1 MSTILSEVERVN
13 GAFDQPT
20 LTLLHQ
26 PQARTV
32 VAIFRSCFTRDRRTV
47 PAVLLHSQ
55 VEAQLD
61 TLRQLGYD
69 RLPNGTGR
77 ELCRKWMKAQWLT
90 RDTDESGAETYA
102 LTSSAQE
109 ALALVNSLTRD
120 RANLSEHRIATILS
134 TVRRFNADVHP
145 DPAER
150 VKLLTADIDR
160 LSRERARLLAGGGME
175 PITDDYMLEGYNEI
189 LELVSALPSDFARV
203 EEAFTRLRAEILAE
217 FRIDERPA
225 GQVLDDYLAR
235 VDTLMTATAEGRAF
249 EGAFGLLRDPQSLE
263 QLRTDL
269 EALLEHPQ
277 AADIL
282 VEHERRNLR
291 ATVRIIQE
299 GLQDVLARRTRVTA
313 ALRDY
318 ILTHDLTRDR
328 ELDQVLR
335 QVDAE
340 LTTWMVTAGP
350 RAKAPIELPP
360 RAKVEHLRERFYDPA
375 NEAPPPPL
383 NEIEDDSDQLS
394 MEELLAEG
402 GPSLERLA
410 QLVAAAFTDPA
421 ATASLG
427 ELFATFGPDL
437 RRPVEVFGLLQE
449 ATGHP
454 TLTPTG
460 GSEIYTTRRPDGT
473 ERVLEVPRVAVTA
486 AAPVA
491 VADKTDLQP
500 MPTGATTPDG
510 DD

>member
-1 MSTILSEVERVN
+1 MSTILGEVERVN

-32 VAIFRSCFTRDRRTV
+32 VAIFRSCFTRDRRSV
-47 PAVLLHSQ
+47 PAALLHSQ
-55 VEAQLD
+55 VEAHLD
-61 TLRQLGYD
+61 TLRQLGYE

-77 ELCRKWMKAQWLT
+77 ELCTKWMKAQWLT
-90 RDTDESGAETYA
+90 RDTEETYA

-109 ALALVNSLTRD
+109 ALALVKSLTRD
-120 RANLSEHRIATILS
+120 RANLSEHRIATILT

-145 DPAER
+145 DRAER
-150 VKLLTADIDR
+150 VRLLDADITRLTRERDR
-160 LSRERARLLAGGGME
+160 LLRGGEME
-175 PITDDYMLEGYNEI
+175 PVTDDYMLEGYNEI

-217 FRIDERPA
+217 FRTDERPA

-249 EGAFGLLRDPQSLE
+249 EGAFSLLRDPQSLE
-263 QLRTDL
+263 QLRADL
-269 EALLEHPQ
+269 QALLEHPQ
-277 AADIL
+277 AGDIL

-291 ATVRIIQE
+291 ATVRIIQD
-299 GLQDVLARRTRVTA
+299 GIQDVLARRTRVTA

-328 ELDQVLR
+328 ELDLVLR

-340 LTTWMVTAGP
+340 LTTWMRTAGP

-383 NEIEDDSDQLS
+383 SELDDDSEQLS
-394 MEELLAEG
+394 IEELFAEG

-421 ATASLG
+421 AAASLG
-427 ELFATFGPDL
+427 DLFATFGPDL

-454 TLTPTG
+454 TLHATG
-460 GSEIYTTRRPDGT
+460 DTETYATLRPDGT
-473 ERVLEVPRVAVTA
+473 RRVLEVPRLAAAGPRPTA
-486 AAPVA
+486 AAP
-491 VADKTDLQP
+491 DTTTDREP
-500 MPTGATTPDG
+500 R
-510 DD
+510 